1 MKNARAMAAL
11 VIAEAVVVLVYVIDS
26 VRTAG
31 ELADWTTGLRI
42 ALVVAAL
49 VVAVITYAAWSHR
62 NTVHTICAML
72 LGLLGGAALVAAVST
87 GGSGE
92 VYGSAPMALVGTLAT
107 VAAVVVSQI
116 AMSRSQEAPR

>member
-1 MKNARAMAAL
+1 MAAL